1 MIYFLVYLFIEVF
14 FVSTFAS
21 SFGAI
26 WYFFEILMSA
36 IIGFLLLKNFKYAFG
51 ANVLGLLKGQID
63 SNQFMKLNLSM
74 AIGAILLI
82 LPGIFTDILGVLLQF
97 PFVSSL
103 MATKFLKTHNNN
115 FKYKQKGE
123 TDVIDVEVID
133 SDSNFIK

>member
-1 MIYFLVYLFIEVF
+1 MIYFLIYLIIEVF
-14 FVSTFAS
+14 LVSTFAS
-21 SFGAI
+21 NFGAF
-26 WYFFEILMSA
+26 WYFLEIVVSA

-82 LPGIFTDILGVLLQF
+82 LPGIFTDILGILVQF
-97 PFVSSL
+97 QFVSTL
-103 MATKFLKTHNNN
+103 IAAKFLKTHNSN

-123 TDVIDVEVID
+123 NDVIDVEVID
-133 SDSNFIK
+133 SDSNLIK